1 MAEAVNVLLPA
12 EQAEFVAW
20 MADAY
25 GYGFDDLLCLGAEVF
40 TLTHPAP
47 ARHPFFKSYQMA
59 QDAGELKFYGHKTHG
74 FIVTFGPGVEFLKV
88 WRRGRKA
95 AEEDEFDFLD

>member
-1 MAEAVNVLLPA
+1 MNVLLPA

-20 MADAY
+20 MASAY
-25 GYGFDDLLCLGAEVF
+25 GYEFDDLLCLGAEVF

-47 ARHPFFKSYQMA
+47 ARQPFFKSYQMA
-59 QDAGELKFYGHKTHG
+59 QDAAELRFYRPAYAN
-74 FIVTFGPGVEFLKV
+74 ILVTYGPGAEFLGE
-88 WRRGRKA
+88 WRRVRKV